1 MKYILAVFISIS
13 FIRVNATTP
22 EYLDS
27 VKQVLKTSKNNSEIL
42 SCLYTLSFEYGLIQ
56 PSLGIDYGKKCLN
69 LATSEKNLNYQLN
82 AYNGIANAYETLGS
96 YDSAKYFHSKSYEIA
111 EKMNDPARKALTLI
125 NVGLCLKQLG
135 NYSKAL
141 EYYLKG
147 YRILEKQETYNPRI
161 HFYLGEIYLKMG
173 DNINAENHSRLGII
187 KCKEFNQNY
196 INYNLYINLA
206 KCYLQK
212 KQYDTALNILKP
224 ALDSLKKHTDQ
235 ISIGI
240 CLNAIGEAYMLKKNY
255 TAALDAYEQELAIH
269 VETKNMNGIVSSHV
283 NIALA
288 ASNIARKKNEFIKKH
303 LIATESILNTT
314 QKNTDLLS
322 EVYFKL
328 AQINE
333 LIGED
338 SRALDYYKSFYQLE
352 DSILNKEKFSQLN
365 ELQTKYETEKKEN
378 EISALKQSDK
388 IKSLEIKKR
397 NTIIYLVI
405 SLSLFSIVLGILFI
419 QRQKLKNKLEK
430 QLTIK
435 TTEESERMRIAK
447 DIHDDLGSGLSKIN
461 FLSELIKKD
470 KNLNP
475 NSSENAEA
483 ISETA
488 QKLVL
493 NMKDLI
499 WALNPENTSLQ
510 GLTARIREHSADY
523 LEDFGA
529 ELTLDFPKAINQLPI
544 TKESHRQILM
554 AVKEALNNIVKHSKA
569 TLVEISITI
578 SEISLTCKIK
588 DNGIGIN
595 NKTNQ
600 GNGMNNMN
608 TRITSIGGNFT
619 VNSKP
624 NEGTI
629 ILFVIPIQSMLRN

>member
-42 SCLYTLSFEYGLIQ
+42 ACLYTLSFEYGLIQ

-69 LATSEKNLNYQLN
+69 LAASEKNLNYKLN

-96 YDSAKYFHSKSYEIA
+96 YDSARYFHSKSYEIA
-111 EKMNDPARKALTLI
+111 EEMNNSSLKALTLI

-173 DNINAENHSRLGII
+173 DYTNAESQSRLGII
-187 KCKEFNQNY
+187 KCKQFNHNY

-206 KCYLQK
+206 KCYLHK
-212 KQYDTALNILKP
+212 KQYDVALNILTP

-235 ISIGI
+235 TSIGI
-240 CLNAIGEAYMLKKNY
+240 CLNAIGETYMLKKNHS
-255 TAALDAYEQELAIH
+255 AALEAFEKELAIH

-288 ASNIARKKNEFIKKH
+288 ASNIARKKNDFIKKH

-328 AQINE
+328 AQTNE

-405 SLSLFSIVLGILFI
+405 SLSLFSIALGILFI

-475 NSSENAEA
+475 NSSENVEA

-523 LEDFGA
+523 LEDFAA
-529 ELTLDFPKAINQLPI
+529 ELILDFPKTINQLPI

-554 AVKEALNNIVKHSKA
+554 TVKEALNNIVKHSKA
-569 TLVEISITI
+569 TLIEISITI

-608 TRITSIGGNFT
+608 TRITSIGGKFT

-629 ILFVIPIQSMLRN
+629 ILFVIPIKSMLRN